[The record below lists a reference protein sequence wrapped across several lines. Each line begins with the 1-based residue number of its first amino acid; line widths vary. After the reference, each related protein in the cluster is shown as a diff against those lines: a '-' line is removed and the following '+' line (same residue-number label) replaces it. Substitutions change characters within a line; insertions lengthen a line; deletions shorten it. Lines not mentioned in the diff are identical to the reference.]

1 MNKRRKSG
9 KMKKRILSLLLAAV
23 MMFSLVS
30 VVAFA
35 EEPVTAEN
43 AEAVVNGTDYYATL
57 PEAVAA
63 AQAGDTVKV
72 LKDITITADVH
83 DHGENNDVSCFYI
96 TIDKSLTLDL
106 NGKTIAFSEDFAQ
119 GLSCDYCHVLF
130 GIVGD
135 AEVVVTGNGTLDC
148 GDGMGNGIIFW
159 LRNAPNAKLTIENGN
174 FYGTTQL
181 IYVLNGGTVIINDGR
196 FENNT
201 GIGDGHKMIFNVNG
215 YRALEKDAGDYKA
228 NVKIEMYGGTVVT
241 CDPRLLNDG
250 SVVPEGYGVSK
261 KAVYSEAFD
270 KGNSNGMVN
279 EYTIIPL
286 DCRVVASVEA
296 AAQDYDYNHPG
307 HGHPVSTVTNYYT
320 SMDEAAAAAKEGEL
334 VSEVSYEHAYG
345 ENGICTVC
353 GAAGPDHVHDYA
365 VVGGKL
371 ATCTEDG
378 YVEYACACGDQYTEV
393 IEAHGHLFNGRTC
406 VICNYKIPLWLYIKM
421 CIEDFFENIFG

>member
-1 MNKRRKSG
+1 
-9 KMKKRILSLLLAAV
+9 MKKRILSLLLAAV

-72 LKDITITADVH
+72 LKDITITADMH
-83 DHGENNDVSCFYI
+83 THGDNNDTSYFYI

-119 GLSCDYCHVLF
+119 GLSCQRNHVLF

-148 GDGMGNGIIFW
+148 GDGMRNGIIFW

-181 IYVLNGGTVIINDGR
+181 IYMSAGGTVIINDGR

-201 GIGDGHKMIFNVNG
+201 GLGDGNKQILNAKGYWAFNETNS
-215 YRALEKDAGDYKA
+215 
-228 NVKIEMYGGTVVT
+228 ITMYGGTVVT

-261 KAVYSEAFD
+261 KAVYSEAFG
-270 KGNSNGMVN
+270 KEVN
-279 EYTIIPL
+279 EYTVMPL

-307 HGHPVSTVTNYYT
+307 HGHLPATVTNYYT

-334 VSEVSYEHAYG
+334 VSEVSYDHVYG

-393 IEAHGHLFNGRTC
+393 IAAHGHLFNGRTC